1 MCGSLVVWGM
11 EYFAFSCLFLKEKSY
26 ICRKFTNIGVKVM
39 ILEFCA
45 TNYLSIKEELKLSFV
60 STPLKESSTEPNDL
74 FELADTGISL
84 VRSAVIY
91 GANAS
96 GKSNVLKA
104 FAFYKRFITDS
115 FKDSQAGEAID
126 VENFRLNATTID
138 EPTSLEATFTDGE
151 YIYRYGFEVDS
162 QKVQMEWLYRR
173 ICKKRA
179 KEVELFYREDGVTT
193 VHPKSL
199 LLQEL
204 VNKKMVRSNALLL
217 STAAQFNE
225 TIAVSILRWLSNTQV
240 LFCSEDEVL
249 WQNAIKYLDDE
260 TIRERII
267 AFARYAD
274 LGIENI
280 IKVDNRIVS
289 RHRQYDDEGREV
301 NNVAFSFNR
310 NESEGTVKYFSLAYP
325 IIDALDNGK
334 CIVIDELDSRLH
346 PLLVKRI
353 IALFNDAQTNPKG
366 AQLLFTAH
374 DTYLLSA
381 GLFRRDQVWFT
392 QKDNFGATELY
403 SLAEYKVRSTSPFE
417 RDYLLGKYGATPL
430 IGDMESIFNPAKQS

>member
-1 MCGSLVVWGM
+1 
-11 EYFAFSCLFLKEKSY
+11 
-26 ICRKFTNIGVKVM
+26 M

-45 TNYLSIKEELKLSFV
+45 TNFLSIKDELKLSFV
-60 STPLKESSTEPNDL
+60 STQLKESSVEPNDL
-74 FELADTGISL
+74 YDLSDTGISL
-84 VRSAVIY
+84 VRSAIIY

-115 FKDSQAGEAID
+115 FKDSQAGEEID

-173 ICKKRA
+173 ACKKRA
-179 KEVELFYREDGVTT
+179 KEVELFYREDGVTS
-193 VHPKSL
+193 VHPKSQ

-225 TIAVSILRWLSNTQV
+225 TTAVSILRWLSDTQV

-260 TIRERII
+260 KLRERIT

-280 IKVDNRIVS
+280 TKIDNRIVS

-310 NESEGTVKYFSLAYP
+310 NESEGTIKYFSLAYP

-334 CIVIDELDSRLH
+334 RVVIDELDSRLH

-353 IALFNDAQTNPKG
+353 VALFNDARTNPKG

-430 IGDMESIFNPAKQS
+430 IGDMESIFNPSKQS

>member
-1 MCGSLVVWGM
+1 
-11 EYFAFSCLFLKEKSY
+11 
-26 ICRKFTNIGVKVM
+26 M

-45 TNYLSIKEELKLSFV
+45 TNYLSIKDELKLSLV
-60 STPLKESSTEPNDL
+60 STPLKETSAEPNDL
-74 FELADTGISL
+74 FALADTGISL

-104 FAFYKRFITDS
+104 FAFYKRFITNS

-126 VENFRLNATTID
+126 VENFRLNATTVD

-162 QKVQMEWLYRR
+162 QSVQMEWLYRR
-173 ICKKRA
+173 VCKKRA
-179 KEVELFYREDGVTT
+179 KEVELFYREDGTTT
-193 VHPKSL
+193 VHPKSQL
-199 LLQEL
+199 FQEL

-225 TIAVSILRWLSNTQV
+225 TTAVSILRWLSETQV

-249 WQNAIKYLDDE
+249 WQNAIKHLDDE
-260 TIRERII
+260 ALRERITV
-267 AFARYAD
+267 FARYAD

-280 IKVDNRIVS
+280 MKIDNRIVS

-310 NESEGTVKYFSLAYP
+310 NESEGTIKYFSLAYP

-334 CIVIDELDSRLH
+334 RVVIDELDSRLH

-353 IALFNDAQTNPKG
+353 VALFNDAQTNPKG

-374 DTYLLSA
+374 DTFLLSA

-430 IGDMESIFNPAKQS
+430 IGDMESVFNPSNQS

>member
-1 MCGSLVVWGM
+1 
-11 EYFAFSCLFLKEKSY
+11 
-26 ICRKFTNIGVKVM
+26 M

-45 TNYLSIKEELKLSFV
+45 TNFLSIKDELKLSFV
-60 STPLKESSTEPNDL
+60 STQLKESSAEPNDL
-74 FELADTGISL
+74 YDLSDTGISL
-84 VRSAVIY
+84 VRSAIIY

-115 FKDSQAGEAID
+115 FKDSQAGEVID

-173 ICKKRA
+173 ACKKRA
-179 KEVELFYREDGVTT
+179 KEVELFYREDGVTS
-193 VHPKSL
+193 VHPKSQ

-225 TIAVSILRWLSNTQV
+225 TTAVSILRWLSDTQV

-260 TIRERII
+260 VLRERIT

-280 IKVDNRIVS
+280 TKIDNRIVS

-301 NNVAFSFNR
+301 NNIAFSFNR
-310 NESEGTVKYFSLAYP
+310 NESEGTIKYFSLAYP

-334 CIVIDELDSRLH
+334 RVVIDELDSRLH

-353 IALFNDAQTNPKG
+353 VALFNDARTNPKG

-430 IGDMESIFNPAKQS
+430 IGDMESIFNPSKHS

>member
-1 MCGSLVVWGM
+1 
-11 EYFAFSCLFLKEKSY
+11 
-26 ICRKFTNIGVKVM
+26 M

-45 TNYLSIKEELKLSFV
+45 TNFLSIKDELKLSFV
-60 STPLKESSTEPNDL
+60 STQLKESSAEPNDL
-74 FELADTGISL
+74 YELSDTGISL
-84 VRSAVIY
+84 VRSAIIY

-115 FKDSQAGEAID
+115 FKDSQAGEVID

-173 ICKKRA
+173 ACKKRA
-179 KEVELFYREDGVTT
+179 KEVELFYREDGVTS
-193 VHPKSL
+193 VHPKSQ

-225 TIAVSILRWLSNTQV
+225 TTAVNILRWLSDTQV

-260 TIRERII
+260 KLRERIT

-280 IKVDNRIVS
+280 TKIDNRIVS

-301 NNVAFSFNR
+301 NNIAFSFNR
-310 NESEGTVKYFSLAYP
+310 NESEGTIKYFSLAYP

-334 CIVIDELDSRLH
+334 RVVIDELDSRLH

-353 IALFNDAQTNPKG
+353 VALFNDARTNPKG

-430 IGDMESIFNPAKQS
+430 IGDMESIFNPSKQS

>member
-1 MCGSLVVWGM
+1 M
-11 EYFAFSCLFLKEKSY
+11 
-26 ICRKFTNIGVKVM
+26 
-39 ILEFCA
+39 
-45 TNYLSIKEELKLSFV
+45 
-60 STPLKESSTEPNDL
+60 
-74 FELADTGISL
+74 
-84 VRSAVIY
+84 
-91 GANAS
+91 
-96 GKSNVLKA
+96 
-104 FAFYKRFITDS
+104 
-115 FKDSQAGEAID
+115 
-126 VENFRLNATTID
+126 
-138 EPTSLEATFTDGE
+138 
-151 YIYRYGFEVDS
+151 
-162 QKVQMEWLYRR
+162 
-173 ICKKRA
+173 
-179 KEVELFYREDGVTT
+179 ELFYREDGVTS
-193 VHPKSL
+193 VHPKSQ

-225 TIAVSILRWLSNTQV
+225 TTAVSILRWLSDTQV

-260 TIRERII
+260 VLRERIT

-280 IKVDNRIVS
+280 TKIDNRIVS

-310 NESEGTVKYFSLAYP
+310 NESEETIKYFSLAYP

-334 CIVIDELDSRLH
+334 RVVIDELDSRLH

-353 IALFNDAQTNPKG
+353 VALFNDARTNPKG

-430 IGDMESIFNPAKQS
+430 IGDMESIFNPSKQS